1 MDIIA
6 EYRYD
11 GMKHVEFKF
20 KNKTCIALMNE
31 DESKRNGKTVF
42 KTEYFGAFPDLQNE
56 FVRRGYTLIF
66 IENRNRWGTP
76 DQMQDQYEFIKYA
89 TGELGISS
97 KVITI
102 GMSCGG
108 FHAVCFASRYPSYVS
123 LLYLDAP
130 LLSFYGWT
138 AGFEGYEKWQNEQIT
153 AYGFR
158 SKAEIYT
165 HNDQPIHRL
174 KTLTENRLPVA
185 LVYGGADK
193 VVDPKSNSEVVADFY
208 RLENA
213 PIKVWYKPDCD
224 HHPHGLDDSTEI
236 IEYIKNSA
244 L

>member
-1 MDIIA
+1 M
-6 EYRYD
+6 
-11 GMKHVEFKF
+11 
-20 KNKTCIALMNE
+20 L
-31 DESKRNGKTVF
+31 
-42 KTEYFGAFPDLQNE
+42 KTEYFGAFPKLEIDMLGE
-56 FVRRGYTLIF
+56 GYHLAYLK
-66 IENRNRWGTP
+66 NRSRWGTDD
-76 DQMQDQYEFIKYA
+76 DQKAKRDFAEYLTANYGLARKCIC
-89 TGELGISS
+89 
-97 KVITI
+97 V

-108 FHAVCFASRYPSYVS
+108 FHAVCFASRYPDYVS

-138 AGFEGYEKWQNEQIT
+138 EGFEGYEKWQNEQIT

-158 SKAEIYT
+158 SKAEIYV

>member
-1 MDIIA
+1 MT
-6 EYRYD
+6 ETTWNGYRRID
-11 GMKHVEFKF
+11 FEFQGREAILVF
-20 KNKTCIALMNE
+20 PDTPNE
-31 DESKRNGKTVF
+31 KKEWML
-42 KTEYFGAFPDLQNE
+42 KTEYFGAFPKLEVDMLVE
-56 FVRRGYTLIF
+56 GYHLAYLK
-66 IENRNRWGTP
+66 NRSRWGTDD
-76 DQMQDQYEFIKYA
+76 DQTAKRDFAEYLAENYGLYKKCIC
-89 TGELGISS
+89 
-97 KVITI
+97 V

-108 FHAVCFASRYPSYVS
+108 FHAVCFASRYPDYVS

-138 AGFEGYEKWQNEQIT
+138 DGFEGYEKWQNEQIT

-193 VVDPKSNSEVVADFY
+193 VVDPKANSEVVADFY

-213 PIKVWYKPDCD
+213 PFKVWYKPDCD
-224 HHPHGLDDSTEI
+224 HHPHGLEDSAEI
-236 IEYIKNSA
+236 IEYIKEAA